1 MGVLCGGWSHGAWLH
16 GVRPHGSRPHGR
28 KVTKALLLPEP
39 GDCETVTVGEL
50 PIPEPEP
57 REIRVKV
64 RASGF
69 NPSDF
74 QRAGYQ
80 LPGAPYP
87 FVLGIDVAGVIDAIG
102 LDARRCEIDDRVA
115 VHNDISRRGGFEEY
129 AVVDARA
136 TAIIPDN
143 VSFTSAA
150 AVPSAGLIAYQ
161 AIYRKL
167 QVTSSD
173 TVLITGTGGDVG
185 GFAAQLAASRGA
197 HVIGSASGK
206 HEDRVRSLGAHEFI
220 DYRTTDVGDRVRE
233 ITDGQGVD
241 AVLDVVGPIQRLKS
255 FSSWRLLAGLRRR
268 RATLISAQ

>member
-1 MGVLCGGWSHGAWLH
+1 M
-16 GVRPHGSRPHGR
+16 
-28 KVTKALLLPEP
+28 KALLLPKP
-39 GDCETVTVGEL
+39 GDCETMTVGEL
-50 PIPEPEP
+50 PIPEPGP
-57 REIRVKV
+57 GEIRVKV
-64 RASGF
+64 RASGL

-74 QRAGYQ
+74 QRAGHE

-87 FVLGIDVAGVIDAIG
+87 FVLGIDVAGVVDAIG
-102 LDARRCEIDDRVA
+102 PDVRRCEIGDRVA
-115 VHNDISRRGGFEEY
+115 VHNDIRRRGGFEEY

-150 AVPSAGLIAYQ
+150 AVPSAGLTAYQ
-161 AIYRKL
+161 AIDRKL
-167 QVTSSD
+167 QVTNSD
-173 TVLITGTGGDVG
+173 TVLITGAGGGVG
-185 GFAAQLAASRGA
+185 GFAAQLGASRGA
-197 HVIGSASGK
+197 HVIGVASGK